1 MPPRPPLAGAMFAA
15 ALVAAA
21 LPAGASADVG
31 LGTATG
37 FEAALAHRAEPAAA
51 RP

>member
-1 MPPRPPLAGAMFAA
+1 MPPRPPLAGAMLAA

-31 LGTATG
+31 LGTAPS